1 MSLRVLIVPDKFKG
15 TLTAKAASEA
25 IAEGWMRSRGQD
37 DIEMLPMSDGGDGFG
52 AIMAQLLGAEERTV
66 ATVDAAKRPLTAT
79 WWFQPESRQAII
91 ESAGIVGLALL
102 PPGRFHPYELD
113 TTGLAAAIR
122 AAWDADASEI
132 LMGIGGSATN
142 DGGFG
147 FAHALGWEFCE
158 STEKPIE
165 KWIQLDRLHHWFAA
179 QDLPKIPITVAVDV
193 DNPLLGSNGCSRV
206 YGPQKGLRAEQAPLA
221 EAGLRRLAE
230 LAAAEYG
237 ADIASEPGAGA
248 AGGLGFGLRAFLG
261 ATLESGFQ
269 IFSRHAGLEEKITAA
284 DLVITGE
291 GAIDKQTYMGK
302 GTGQVATLCQ
312 QYEKRCIGLAGMTEG
327 MQFGGGTNRLFHTVA
342 GMTPSLTNPAEARSK
357 PALWLARLA
366 EKVASQYIP

>member
-15 TLTAKAASEA
+15 TLTAKAAAEA
-25 IAEGWMRSRGQD
+25 MAEGWMRSRGQD

-52 AIMAQLLGAEERTV
+52 AIMAEMLGAEERTV
-66 ATVDAAKRPLTAT
+66 ETADAAKRPLTAK
-79 WWFQPESRQAII
+79 WWFEPTSGKAII

-113 TTGLAAAIR
+113 TAGLGAAFR
-122 AAWDADASEI
+122 AAWAAGASEI

-147 FAHALGWEFCE
+147 VAHALGWEFCE
-158 STEKPIE
+158 ANEKQIE
-165 KWIQLDRLHHWFAA
+165 KWIQLDRLHHWFPA
-179 QDLPKIPITVAVDV
+179 QDLPKVPVTVAVDV
-193 DNPLLGSNGCSRV
+193 DNPLLGPNGCSRV

-230 LAAAEYG
+230 LAAADSG

-248 AGGLGFGLRAFLG
+248 AGGLGFGLKAFLG
-261 ATLESGFQ
+261 ATLESGFG
-269 IFSRHAGLEEKITAA
+269 IFSRHAGLEEKIAAA
-284 DLVITGE
+284 DLVVTGE

-302 GTGQVATLCQ
+302 GTGQVAMLCQ
-312 QYEKRCIGLAGMTEG
+312 QYGKRCIGLAGMTEG
-327 MQFGGGTNRLFHTVA
+327 LQIGASTTKIFHLVA
-342 GMTPSLTNPAEARSK
+342 GMTPSLTNPAEAKSK

-366 EKVASQYIP
+366 EKVASQYLP